1 MEETVDTSVE
11 WNCGDCDQL
20 MNDLERIFEPEL
32 RNIGEDVESI
42 FRIAEDIN
50 SENERQYEQTFRN
63 GTESFMN
70 VTMGLQQEINDN
82 IVEIIDIAESISRNS
97 DRQYEETFRNGTESF
112 NSATAGLQQ
121 EINDSINR
129 MIDSGAQ
136 YFEDMQGNADIG
148 LAQAAPVESSNNV
161 ATGVGAGLVGAVAGY
176 LAFKFF
182 SRSGD
187 DSSFKRVDQPL
198 L

>member
-1 MEETVDTSVE
+1 
-11 WNCGDCDQL
+11 
-20 MNDLERIFEPEL
+20 
-32 RNIGEDVESI
+32 
-42 FRIAEDIN
+42 
-50 SENERQYEQTFRN
+50 
-63 GTESFMN
+63 
-70 VTMGLQQEINDN
+70 
-82 IVEIIDIAESISRNS
+82 
-97 DRQYEETFRNGTESF
+97 
-112 NSATAGLQQ
+112 
-121 EINDSINR
+121 

-136 YFEDMQGNADIG
+136 YFQDMQGNTTDIG

-182 SRSGD
+182 NRSGD